1 MAAYDLPAT
10 VDKILSVTGAQQ
22 VFYVGHSQGCE
33 IAIAE
38 LSRDPDF
45 ASKIKLFVGLA
56 PATYLGDIKS
66 PLIKLL
72 PYAKELEVKFV
83 NVIRNTLVSHVSH
96 SYKMRSVSTLRNTF
110 VAEQK
115 LLHEL
120 EKVNH
125 EGRGVLNRQSEEP
138 YSLIFQPFDISTI

>member
-1 MAAYDLPAT
+1 MISAKLSPFLCLSCSWDEMAAYDLPAT

-56 PATYLGDIKS
+56 PATYLGDVKS

-72 PYAKELEVKFV
+72 PYAKDLEVKIV
-83 NVIRNTLVSHVSH
+83 NVLIRNTLVSHGLSFI
-96 SYKMRSVSTLRNTF
+96 KCNQL
-110 VAEQK
+110 A
-115 LLHEL
+115 L
-120 EKVNH
+120 
-125 EGRGVLNRQSEEP
+125 
-138 YSLIFQPFDISTI
+138 